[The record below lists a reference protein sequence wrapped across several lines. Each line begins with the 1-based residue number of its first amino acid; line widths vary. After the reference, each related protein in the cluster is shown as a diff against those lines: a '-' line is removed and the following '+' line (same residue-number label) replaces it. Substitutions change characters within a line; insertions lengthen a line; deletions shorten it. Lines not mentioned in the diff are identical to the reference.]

1 MLARKGGGDR
11 EAGKAFKMSDKARF
25 YVSLPVD
32 MLTCEQMEKLQ
43 AEVAG
48 VLDLEAQEPVF
59 NRAALNGDDPQRMWK
74 HLSEAMILLGGCS
87 GVIFSPGWNG
97 FGQVCSVVFEVA
109 IRAGKR
115 CLYTY
120 RDSSGTLRLLNV
132 GHCGGPEK
140 REEED
145 L

>member
-1 MLARKGGGDR
+1 MN
-11 EAGKAFKMSDKARF
+11 DKTRV

-48 VLDLEAQEPVF
+48 LLDSETQEPVF
-59 NRAALNGDDPQRMWK
+59 NSAALKGLEDDPQRAWK
-74 HLSEAMILLGGCS
+74 HLSRAMTIIGECDA
-87 GVIFSPGWNG
+87 VIFSPGWNRWPG
-97 FGQVCSVVFEVA
+97 WICPVEQDAALRSN
-109 IRAGKR
+109 KR

-120 RDSSGTLRLLNV
+120 RDSSGTLRLLNM